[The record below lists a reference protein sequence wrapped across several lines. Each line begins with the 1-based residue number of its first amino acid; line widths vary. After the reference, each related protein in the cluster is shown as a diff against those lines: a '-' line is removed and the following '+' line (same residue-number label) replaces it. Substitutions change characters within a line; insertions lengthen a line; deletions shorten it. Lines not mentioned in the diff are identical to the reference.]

1 MQVENGSFT
10 VLVLSGNGGMGKNTY
25 QYYSW
30 IAEKLTEEIQLIFQ
44 NSVKQLTIFSDDV
57 MDLKKNSFLM
67 MKSIIMYIRGSR
79 SIKHEQEKHNAKEM
93 SWIWSCR

>member
-44 NSVKQLTIFSDDV
+44 NSVKQLTIFNDDV
-57 MDLKKNSFLM
+57 MDLKKNFLFDDEINHYVYSWKSFD
-67 MKSIIMYIRGSR
+67 
-79 SIKHEQEKHNAKEM
+79 
-93 SWIWSCR
+93 

>member
-1 MQVENGSFT
+1 
-10 VLVLSGNGGMGKNTY
+10 MGKNTY

-57 MDLKKNSFLM
+57 MDLKKKFLFDDEINHYVYSWKSFD
-67 MKSIIMYIRGSR
+67 
-79 SIKHEQEKHNAKEM
+79 
-93 SWIWSCR
+93 